1 MFNMEPVMKERVDK
15 FSVVVL
21 IALLGNVLANGGEN
35 RNPFAGESLPG
46 GWTWKRANPQAW
58 RLRDGGLEI
67 KIEPGNMWGKKND
80 AKNVLLIPIA
90 RDLQE
95 SGADVQA
102 TFENSPTW
110 RWEQVD
116 LVWYYRD
123 SHMVKIGLELVQGK
137 NSVVMGREENDR
149 TRTIKIVPIEK
160 DEVTVRLR
168 FTGGQVQGYYRLAP
182 EDKWT
187 DVGMCEES
195 KPAGSSD
202 KPRVSIQCYQGDPQN
217 PHWARITGLKI
228 DSVAETLAQRDARM
242 QWWRE
247 GRFGMFV
254 HWGPVSLKGTEIGW
268 SRGKQVPIEQYD
280 LLYKQFNPTKFD
292 AEEWIEVAKDAGM
305 KYLVITSKHHDGFC
319 LWPSEFTDYHIGNT
333 PFKRDV
339 LEELSKACKKHGI
352 QFCTYHSI
360 CDWHH
365 PDYPLGSPGGSIE
378 KPTHNMPRYYQY
390 LKSQTEEIINNY
402 GPLGIMWFDG
412 EWEKPWTREYGN
424 ELYDYLK
431 KIQPTLIIN
440 NRVGKGRHG
449 MAGTTE
455 ESHLN
460 SGDYDT
466 PEQQIGGFNRE
477 RPWETCMTICRQW
490 AWKPD
495 DQMKSAKQC
504 IQTLL
509 RTVGGDGNLLF
520 NVGPMP
526 DGRIEPRQVER
537 LKEMG
542 AWLKKYGDGVYSTRG
557 GPFKPGT
564 WGASTCKGDKVYLYI
579 MNWRSDGRLML
590 PGIDRKITSY
600 STPSGGQVSV
610 IQSEDSIEIHLPSS
624 DRDETATVVELTVD
638 GKAFDIDPAEIADP
652 TI

>member
-1 MFNMEPVMKERVDK
+1 
-15 FSVVVL
+15 VL
-21 IALLGNVLANGGEN
+21 MALIGNVSADGGQKE
-35 RNPFAGESLPG
+35 NPFTGGSLPD
-46 GWTWKRANPQAW
+46 GWTWKRANPEAW
-58 RLRDGGLEI
+58 RLRDGGLEV
-67 KIEPGNMWGKKND
+67 KIEPGNMWGSKND

-90 RDLQE
+90 EDLQE
-95 SGADVQA
+95 SGADLQA

-123 SHMVKIGLELVQGK
+123 SHMVKIGLELVEGR

-149 TRTIKIVPIEK
+149 TRTIKIIPIEQGR
-160 DEVTVRLR
+160 VTVRLR
-168 FTGGQVQGYYRLAP
+168 VTAGQVHGYYRLAP

-187 DVGMCEES
+187 DVGICEEPR
-195 KPAGSSD
+195 PAGGSD
-202 KPRVSIQCYQGDPQN
+202 KAKVSIQCYQGDPQN
-217 PHWARITGLKI
+217 PHWARITELKI
-228 DSVAETLAQRDARM
+228 DSVTATKAQRDARM
-242 QWWRE
+242 RWWRE

-268 SRGKQVPIEQYD
+268 SRGKQVPTEQYD
-280 LLYKQFNPTKFD
+280 LLYKQFNPTEFD
-292 AEEWIEVAKDAGM
+292 AEEWVGVAKDAGM
-305 KYLVITSKHHDGFC
+305 KYLVLTSKHHDGFC
-319 LWPSEFTDYHIGNT
+319 LWPSKYTDYHIGNT

-339 LEELSKACKKHGI
+339 MKELSEACRENGI
-352 QFCTYHSI
+352 RFCTYHSI
-360 CDWHH
+360 CDWYH
-365 PDYPLGSPGGSIE
+365 PDYPLGSPGGRTV

-390 LKSQTEEIINNY
+390 LKNQTKEIVDNY

-424 ELYDYLK
+424 ELYSYLM
-431 KIQPTLIIN
+431 KIQPNLIIN
-440 NRVGKGRHG
+440 NRVSKGRHG
-449 MAGTTE
+449 MAGTTKE
-455 ESHLN
+455 VHLN

-490 AWKPD
+490 AWKPN
-495 DQMKSAKQC
+495 DQMKSATEC

-542 AWLKKYGDGVYSTRG
+542 TWLRKYGDGVYATRG
-557 GPFKPGT
+557 GPLKPGK
-564 WGASTCKGDKVYLYI
+564 WGASTCRDNKVYLYL
-579 MNWRSDGRLML
+579 MNWRDDGNLLL
-590 PGIDRKITSY
+590 PGIGRKIISY
-600 STPSGGQVSV
+600 RILSAGEVLVKQSGDG
-610 IQSEDSIEIHLPSS
+610 IEIHLQSS
-624 DRDETATVVELTVD
+624 DRDKTATVVELTVD
-638 GKAFDIDPAEIADP
+638 GKAFSIDPAEVADP